1 MGTMATTPL
10 THSMQSA
17 RAWQPMHA
25 SEALRGQFLQPLVRT
40 QSMARATPP
49 TREENELIMRA
60 ERNIDNDVRKAMTV
74 AAGVLAHHPAAH
86 AVTEMTPSL
95 RNLLGSFVA
104 GGFVLAIIAAAIIFV
119 SGFDPVTRE

>member
-1 MGTMATTPL
+1 MG
-10 THSMQSA
+10 
-17 RAWQPMHA
+17 
-25 SEALRGQFLQPLVRT
+25 FLQPLVKMPAMTRG
-40 QSMARATPP
+40 TPP
-49 TREENELIMRA
+49 TKEEKELIMKA
-60 ERNIDNDVRKAMTV
+60 ERNIDSDVRKAMTV

-104 GGFVLAIIAAAIIFV
+104 GGFVLALIAGVIIAV

>member
-1 MGTMATTPL
+1 MGSGARYTEDPSIAMAAAPLAQSMTRATPL
-10 THSMQSA
+10 TKEEKELVIKEA
-17 RAWQPMHA
+17 R
-25 SEALRGQFLQPLVRT
+25 FL
-40 QSMARATPP
+40 
-49 TREENELIMRA
+49 E
-60 ERNIDNDVRKAMTV
+60 NDVRKAMTV

-104 GGFVLAIIAAAIIFV
+104 GGFVLALIAGVIIAV